1 MKFSEMLRKE
11 VDPIWQASF
20 THPFVQ
26 GIGQGTL
33 PVDKFKYYVLQD
45 AYYLSHFARIQSLG
59 AAKAPS
65 LEMTNRM
72 ASHAQGT
79 YEAEMELHRSFSE
92 ILGISEAE
100 KAAFKPS
107 PTAYAYTSHMYR
119 AAYEGHLGDIIAAI
133 LPCYWLYYEV
143 GEVLKDCQ
151 PDHPVYKKWIAAY
164 GGDWFRS
171 LVEEQINR
179 LDEIAEIVTEEDK
192 ERMKEHFVISSNY
205 ELLFWEMAYQ
215 LESWDSVTAKG
226 AAVYE
231 KN

>member
-1 MKFSEMLRKE
+1 MKFSEILRIE

-20 THPFVQ
+20 DHPFVQ

-33 PVDKFKYYVLQD
+33 PIDCFKYYVLQD

-59 AAKAPS
+59 AAKANS
-65 LEMTNRM
+65 LESTYRM

-79 YEAEMELHRSFSE
+79 YEAELELHRSFSD
-92 ILGISEAE
+92 ILGITKEE

-119 AAYEGHLGDIIAAI
+119 AAYEGHLGDVIAAI
-133 LPCYWLYYEV
+133 LPCYWLYFEV
-143 GEVLKDCQ
+143 GEKLKDCK
-151 PDHPVYKKWIAAY
+151 PDHPVYQKWISAY
-164 GGDWFRS
+164 GGDWFGN
-171 LVEEQINR
+171 LVNEQIDR
-179 LDEIAEIVTEEDK
+179 LDEIASQVTEADQ

-215 LESWDSVTAKG
+215 METWETVLSKG
-226 AAVYE
+226 MLANE
-231 KN
+231 K